1 MNDFQRVG
9 CETAKAQ
16 QQIEA
21 RKKPDRG
28 TAFVFTLIWVV
39 AGFLAFNLNAAPI
52 GWLIVV
58 VAVALVIAGIFWRP
72 LRSGDSP
79 VIVYAVPVWGIVA
92 QFDRVS
98 TSQKLRVAK
107 IYNAEDKTKTLPATT
122 YNRNGDTFVRFDG
135 GGEAGMNPEHIKEL
149 LEQNA
154 RVWRCRSFAVSEDP
168 SSPGRMTLQ
177 LGKGDAVHTELDNA
191 IIGTVS

>member
-9 CETAKAQ
+9 REAAKAQ

-21 RKKPDRG
+21 RKKPDRS
-28 TAFVFTLIWVV
+28 TAFVLTLIWVV

-52 GWLIVV
+52 GWMIVV

-79 VIVYAVPVWGIVA
+79 IIVYAVPVWGIVA
-92 QFDRVS
+92 QFDRVG

-122 YNRNGDTFVRFDG
+122 YKQHGDTFVRFDG
-135 GGEAGMNPEHIKEL
+135 GGEAGMNPDHIKEL

-154 RVWRCRSFAVSEDP
+154 CVWRCRSFAVSEDP
-168 SSPGRMTLQ
+168 VKPGKLTLQ
-177 LGKGDAVHTELDNA
+177 LSLGDAVRTELDNA
-191 IIGTVS
+191 ITGVVA